1 MKMAAKKLG
10 WLTIESTSR
19 AGCDISPSIQQFF
32 LKRDANAAA
41 AEMRADRRSDDCYS
55 VEVRRET
62 KEDSEKYGSYVW
74 AG

>member
-1 MKMAAKKLG
+1 MTTNKLG

-41 AEMRADRRSDDCYS
+41 AKMRADHLSDDCYS

-62 KEDSEKYGSYVW
+62 QEDAEKYGSYAW